1 MPGFSDLC
9 IILIFLI
16 HSCIFLKVKI
26 DVKLFMVKMR
36 PMHLRKNKLII
47 LFVLLVAVFC
57 GSLAGAFFAL
67 TQDLPEIRSLE
78 NFKPDAVTRI
88 YSADKVLL
96 AELFLEKREPV
107 PLETIPKLLTAALV
121 ATEDRKFYE
130 HSGVDLKGIARA
142 IIKDIKAGEF
152 AEGASTI
159 TQQLSKTL
167 FLTPRKTLVR
177 KLKEAILAFQLE
189 RRYTKDEILE
199 LYFNQ
204 VYFGSGAYGV
214 ESAAKIFFGKSAKD
228 LTLAECALVAGM
240 PKSPSRY
247 SPLINPDLALKRRN
261 TVLQQMRDTG
271 IISDA
276 DYQEAVREALYTNGH
291 PFSQSKAPYFIE
303 YIKQTLEDEL
313 GSTRLYKGGLTVFT
327 TLNYRLQSA
336 AENAMADGLAAL
348 NERMRR
354 AQIIAPDPQAA
365 LISLDLTSGGILAMV
380 GGKDFS
386 DSRFNR
392 ATMALRQP
400 GSAFKPFIYAYAIE
414 QGFSQDNIILDAP
427 VVYKGAGDG
436 QDWKPENFSSG
447 FKGEMTL
454 RHALAISQNIPA
466 VRLLQSLGPNAV
478 AQFAHQ
484 LGIKSYLTPNLSLA
498 LGTSE
503 VTLMDLTAAYSVFA
517 NRGEKIKPF
526 GVLEVVDQQGR
537 VIWKERPQKRLVMSR
552 TGAAI
557 VTNMLEAVVKEGT
570 GRQAQILRR
579 AVAGKTGTTDNY
591 KDAMF
596 IGFSPSIIAGVWV
609 GQDLGGTLGDKETGA
624 KAALPIWIDFMKA
637 ALQNE
642 SYQYFDI
649 PDDVRQVRM
658 DPITGLAQL
667 DDSKPSVVAL
677 LKKGTGPGSNP

>member
-1 MPGFSDLC
+1 
-9 IILIFLI
+9 
-16 HSCIFLKVKI
+16 
-26 DVKLFMVKMR
+26 MR
-36 PMHLRKNKLII
+36 SKKHKLII
-47 LFVLLVAVFC
+47 LLVLFVAVFC
-57 GSLAGAFFAL
+57 GSLVGAFLAL
-67 TQDLPEIRSLE
+67 TQDLPQIRSLE

-96 AELFLEKREPV
+96 AELFLQKREPV
-107 PLETIPKLLTAALV
+107 PLETIPRLLTAALV
-121 ATEDRKFYE
+121 ATEDRKFYS

-142 IIKDIKAGEF
+142 ILKDIKAGEF
-152 AEGASTI
+152 IEGASTI

-199 LYFNQ
+199 LYLNQ

-247 SPLINPDLALKRRN
+247 SPLVNPDLALKRRN

-276 DYQEAVREALYTNGH
+276 AYRQAIKEALYTDERR
-291 PFSQSKAPYFIE
+291 FSQSKAPYFIE
-303 YIKQTLEDEL
+303 YIKKTLEDEL
-313 GSTRLYKGGLTVFT
+313 GSTRLYKGGLSILT
-327 TLNYRLQSA
+327 TLNYRLQFA
-336 AENAMADGLAAL
+336 AENAVADGLAAL
-348 NERMRR
+348 NERMRH
-354 AQIIAPDPQAA
+354 AQIAEPDPQAA
-365 LISLDLTSGGILAMV
+365 LISIDLASGGILAMV

-386 DSRFNR
+386 ASRFNR

-400 GSAFKPFIYAYAIE
+400 GSAFKPFVYAYAIE
-414 QGFSQDNIILDAP
+414 QGFAQDKLILDAP
-427 VVYKGAGDG
+427 VVYKGARDG
-436 QDWKPENFSSG
+436 EDWKPENFSSG

-466 VRLLQSLGPNAV
+466 VRLLQTLGPNSV

-484 LGIKSYLTPNLSLA
+484 LGIKSYLRSNLSLA

-503 VTLMDLTAAYSVFA
+503 VTLIDLTSAYSVFP

-526 GVLEVVDQQGR
+526 GVLEVVDRQGR
-537 VIWKERPQKRLVMSR
+537 VIWRDRPQKRLVMSR

-557 VTNMLEAVVKEGT
+557 VTDMLEGVVKEGT
-570 GRQAQILRR
+570 GRQAQTLRR
-579 AVAGKTGTTDNY
+579 AVAGKTGTTDDCR
-591 KDAMF
+591 DAMF

-609 GQDLGGTLGDKETGA
+609 GRDSGDTLGGKETGA
-624 KAALPIWIDFMKA
+624 RAALPIWIDYMKA

-642 SYQYFDI
+642 SHQYFDI
-649 PDDVRQVRM
+649 PDDVSQIRM
-658 DPITGLAQL
+658 DPITGLVQL
-667 DDSKPSVVAL
+667 DNSKPSVMAL
-677 LKKGTGPGSNP
+677 FKKGTEPAISP